1 MAIEHVK
8 RGLESLQ
15 GVPGRFEVVDEG
27 QPFTVIVDY
36 AHTPDGLENIL
47 RTARSMTQGRVVVV
61 FGAGGDRDR
70 SKRPLMG
77 EIAVRLADRV
87 IITSDNPRS
96 EDPQVICADI
106 LAGVKKIRT
115 DADYAIQVDRRSA
128 IRQALAEAR
137 PSDIIL
143 IAGKGHETY
152 QEIQGVR
159 THFDDRE
166 EARKA
171 LKELYS

>member
-1 MAIEHVK
+1 
-8 RGLESLQ
+8 
-15 GVPGRFEVVDEG
+15 
-27 QPFTVIVDY
+27 
-36 AHTPDGLENIL
+36 
-47 RTARSMTQGRVVVV
+47 MTQGRVVVV
-61 FGAGGDRDR
+61 FGAGGDRGPQQEAAHGRDR
-70 SKRPLMG
+70 ST
-77 EIAVRLADRV
+77 LADRNHNV
-87 IITSDNPRS
+87 RQSRS